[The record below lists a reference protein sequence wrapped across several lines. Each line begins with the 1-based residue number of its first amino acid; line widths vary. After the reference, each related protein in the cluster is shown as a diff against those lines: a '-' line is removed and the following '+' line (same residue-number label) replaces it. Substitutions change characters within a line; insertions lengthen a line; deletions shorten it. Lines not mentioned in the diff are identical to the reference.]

1 MHTSGAAVFIHSS
14 IFCLIFMEKFKYE
27 NSPEYS
33 APVSRYQAATDQK
46 TYGWYYPVTP

>member
-14 IFCLIFMEKFKYE
+14 IFCLIFIEKFKYE

-33 APVSRYQAATDQK
+33 GPVSKYRAATDQRS
-46 TYGWYYPVTP
+46 YGLYYPAKP